1 MSTAAREL
9 PGASLPQTAV
19 LRLLVVLAI
28 VLGPH
33 LARVPAWAVLLVVG
47 VMLWRLLAALRG
59 LPLLPRPLRMLLTLA
74 AFAGIYATFGR
85 VSGQTAGVALITVMA
100 ALKLT
105 ELRARRDTLVM
116 VFLMYFMLITHF
128 LFSQAPWTAV
138 YLLACTGLITAVLID
153 ANHPGTV
160 LPLRTSLR
168 IAGALVLQALPLMV
182 VIFVLFPRIPG
193 PLWGLPADS
202 GAARGGLSDSMSP
215 GDIASLIQSDE
226 VAFRV
231 RFEGP
236 APPMRERYWRGPV
249 FTRFDGQRWDA
260 GPTARIGT
268 VLGAVPAVEL
278 RGAALRYEVVLEPNR
293 MPWLL
298 ALELPDRIGLPAD
311 AELTPDYQLVLAEGE
326 VRERRLYRLQSHSQ
340 YRLQPVLTP
349 AQRERALQLPKGSN
363 PRSLAL
369 GERWREQ
376 GLRGHALIEAALKR
390 FRHETYYYTLQPPTL
405 GRNGIDEFLFDTRR
419 GFCEHYAGSFTVLM
433 RAAGLPARVVT
444 GYLGGEPNE
453 IGDYYIVR
461 QSDAHAWSEVWLDG
475 EGWVRVDAT
484 AAVAPERVERGLGSA
499 LAGDA
504 LLPSY
509 LDPTRR
515 SGLGLRLAARWD
527 WANAQWNRWVL
538 GYGPEL
544 QQDLLRR
551 IGLVDWGA
559 MMLALTG
566 LMAVLL
572 SLLGLLVLR
581 ASQRR
586 TRPDPALRE
595 WQRLQ
600 RRLGRAGL
608 PAVPSEG
615 PQAYAGRVQRARP
628 DLAEPLAQ
636 ALRHYLALRYLQTP
650 RKADLRAL
658 RRSVARI
665 RP

>member
-1 MSTAAREL
+1 M
-9 PGASLPQTAV
+9 
-19 LRLLVVLAI
+19 
-28 VLGPH
+28 
-33 LARVPAWAVLLVVG
+33 
-47 VMLWRLLAALRG
+47 
-59 LPLLPRPLRMLLTLA
+59 
-74 AFAGIYATFGR
+74 
-85 VSGQTAGVALITVMA
+85 
-100 ALKLT
+100 
-105 ELRARRDTLVM
+105 
-116 VFLMYFMLITHF
+116 
-128 LFSQAPWTAV
+128 
-138 YLLACTGLITAVLID
+138 
-153 ANHPGTV
+153 
-160 LPLRTSLR
+160 
-168 IAGALVLQALPLMV
+168 
-182 VIFVLFPRIPG
+182 
-193 PLWGLPADS
+193 
-202 GAARGGLSDSMSP
+202 
-215 GDIASLIQSDE
+215 
-226 VAFRV
+226 
-231 RFEGP
+231 
-236 APPMRERYWRGPV
+236 
-249 FTRFDGQRWDA
+249 
-260 GPTARIGT
+260 
-268 VLGAVPAVEL
+268 
-278 RGAALRYEVVLEPNR
+278 
-293 MPWLL
+293 
-298 ALELPDRIGLPAD
+298 
-311 AELTPDYQLVLAEGE
+311 LAEGE

-376 GLRGHALIEAALKR
+376 GLRGHALIEAALQR
-390 FRHETYYYTLQPPTL
+390 FRHEAYYYTLQPPTL

-475 EGWVRVDAT
+475 EGWVRVDPT

-504 LLPSY
+504 LLPSF

-636 ALRHYLALRYLQTP
+636 ALQHYLALRYLETP
-650 RKADLRAL
+650 RKAELHAL

>member
-1 MSTAAREL
+1 MSTRGAATTEPLQRL
-9 PGASLPQTAV
+9 AV
-19 LRLLVVLAI
+19 LRLLGVLAI

-33 LARVPAWAVLLVVG
+33 LVRIPPWAVLLVAG

-59 LPLLPRPLRMLLTLA
+59 WPLLPRPLRILLTLA
-74 AFAGIYATFGR
+74 AFAGIYGSFGR

-105 ELRARRDTLVM
+105 ELRARRDTMVM

-128 LFSQAPWTAV
+128 LFSQAPWTAL
-138 YLLACTGLITAVLID
+138 YLLGCTGLITAVLID
-153 ANHPGTV
+153 ANHPGAA
-160 LPLRTSLR
+160 LPLRTVLR
-168 IAGALVLQALPLMV
+168 LGGVLVLQALPLMV

-193 PLWGLPADS
+193 PLWGLPSDS

-231 RFEGP
+231 RFDGP

-249 FTRFDGQRWDA
+249 FARFDGRRWDA
-260 GPTARIGT
+260 GPAAREGLAPTAELSGPAIG
-268 VLGAVPAVEL
+268 
-278 RGAALRYEVVLEPNR
+278 YEIVLEPNR

-298 ALELPDRIGLPAD
+298 ALELPARIGLPAD
-311 AELTPDYQLVLAEGE
+311 AELTPDYQLVLAQGE
-326 VRERRLYRLQSHSQ
+326 VRERRLYRLQSHPRH
-340 YRLQPVLTP
+340 RLQPVLP
-349 AQRERALQLPKGSN
+349 AALRERTLQLPKGSN
-363 PRSLAL
+363 PRTLAL
-369 GERWREQ
+369 GQRWRAQ
-376 GLRGHALIEAALKR
+376 GLRGHALIDAALQR
-390 FRHETYYYTLQPPTL
+390 FRSEAYYYTLQPPTL
-405 GRNGIDEFLFDTRR
+405 GRDGVDEFLFDTRR
-419 GFCEHYAGSFTVLM
+419 GFCEHYAGSFTLLM

-444 GYLGGEPNE
+444 GYLGGEANE
-453 IGDYYIVR
+453 IGGYYIVR
-461 QSDAHAWSEVWLDG
+461 QSDAHAWSEVWLEG
-475 EGWVRVDAT
+475 EGWLRVDPT

-504 LLPSY
+504 LLPSF

-515 SGLGLRLAARWD
+515 RGLGLQLAARWD

-544 QQDLLRR
+544 QQAVLRR

-566 LMAVLL
+566 LTAVMLAVM
-572 SLLGLLVLR
+572 GLIVLR
-581 ASQRR
+581 QSQRSSR
-586 TRPDPALRE
+586 RDPALRE

-600 RRLGRAGL
+600 RRLARAGL
-608 PAVPSEG
+608 HGQPFEG
-615 PQAYAGRVQRARP
+615 PLGYARRVEAWRP
-628 DLAEPLAQ
+628 DLAEATAL
-636 ALRHYLALRYLQTP
+636 ALRHYLALRYLDSKD
-650 RKADLRAL
+650 RSELRAL
-658 RRSVARI
+658 RAAVARV